1 MNRWLFYRNLKFGDQ
16 RCFEYKYLHQD
27 KFENDRV
34 FINNKNYF
42 IILDGVIFNNHQL
55 IKKHNAISWEDAI
68 LKMYESTPNF
78 YEKFRGSFNGVIYD
92 IGCNKITTFTNHLGE
107 RPVFYYKSDD
117 IYLVSSDFNMMHSF
131 LKEHNIPYTMSEY
144 AMECMLTI
152 GYMIDQTTY
161 INEVKRLLP
170 GQSIIYINNKFILDK
185 YFEFNSNNTI
195 EISDREAI
203 ERIDECFRNALKQEF
218 DKDLEYG
225 YSSIID
231 ISGGLDS
238 RMVAF
243 VAKEMGYNDSFFLCY
258 SQSGS
263 YEYKIAQEVADYL
276 RQDLIFYP
284 LNNGNCLME
293 IDELVEQ
300 NYGLNYYAGITGG
313 KKILS
318 KLNLNNIG
326 IEHTGLLGD
335 MYEGSFSMKEFHEPA
350 YLEQRYR
357 YSRVLSTDRIN
368 IPDYYPNNEMFYFYT
383 RGLLSGL
390 NSHLIRR
397 NYVETFSPFMDVDFL
412 KLSFSLPLPQRMS
425 GHIFLKWMLAKY
437 PEAAKI
443 KYARTHGYVLEN
455 PVKTKLRDSFLRG
468 CHFLNRKAHSFFPAS
483 IKLKAYGMNPFDHWY
498 YTNPILRQFINEY
511 FQSGIK
517 QIGVSEELKSDII
530 SVFNSDLPIDKLVAL
545 TVIGVYKKY
554 FA

>member
-1 MNRWLFYRNLKFGDQ
+1 MNRWLFYRNLKSKDQ
-16 RCFEYKYLHQD
+16 HCFEYRYIRQD

-34 FINNKNYF
+34 FIKNDNYL

-55 IKKHNAISWEDAI
+55 IKKYNASSWEDAVI
-68 LKMYESTPNF
+68 KMYESTPDFFNQL
-78 YEKFRGSFNGVIYD
+78 RGSFNGIIYD
-92 IGCNKITTFTNHLGE
+92 LCRNKILAFTNHLGE

-117 IYLVSSDFNMMHSF
+117 IFLVASDFNMMHSF
-131 LKEHNIPYTMSEY
+131 LKEHNISYSMSEY

-161 INEVKRLLP
+161 IHEIERLLP
-170 GQSIIYINNKFILDK
+170 GHSITYANNKFILSR
-185 YFEFNSNNTI
+185 YFEFNSNDTI
-195 EISDREAI
+195 EISDNEAI
-203 ERIDECFRNALKQEF
+203 ERIDECFRHALKQEF
-218 DKDLEYG
+218 DKDCEYG
-225 YSSIID
+225 YTSIID

-243 VAKEMGYNDSFFLCY
+243 VAKDMGYNNSFFLCY
-258 SQSGS
+258 SQSNG

-276 RQDLIFYP
+276 KKDVLFYP
-284 LNNGNCLME
+284 LNGGNCLMD
-293 IDELVEQ
+293 IDELIEK

-318 KLNLNNIG
+318 MLNTSGIG

-335 MYEGSFSMKEFHEPA
+335 MYEGTFNMKESQEPVH
-350 YLEQRYR
+350 LEQRYR
-357 YSRVLSTDRIN
+357 YSRILNTDKIK
-368 IPDYYPNNEMFYFYT
+368 IPDYYPNSEMFHFYT

-412 KLSFSLPLPQRMS
+412 KLSFFLPLSQRMS

-443 KYARTHGYVLEN
+443 KYAKTHGYILEN
-455 PVKTKLRDSFLRG
+455 PIKTKLRDTFLRG
-468 CHFLNRKAHSFFPAS
+468 CHFLNRKAHSFFPTS
-483 IKLKAYGMNPFDHWY
+483 IELKAYGMNPFDHWY
-498 YTNPILRQFINEY
+498 NTNPILRQFINDY

-517 QIGVSEELKSDII
+517 QMNVSENLKSDII